1 MQLNSLSPAEGSTK
15 ARKRVGRGIGSG
27 WGKTSG
33 SGHKGQKSRSGG
45 TVRPGFEGGQLPLQR
60 RLPKFGFSS
69 RVGRLTA
76 EVRTSELNHVE
87 GEVVNLESLK
97 KANLVARNI
106 KRAKVMLSGDVTRAV
121 TVEGLRVSKGAR
133 QAIEA
138 AGGKIVEEQAAT
150 GAEG

>member
-27 WGKTSG
+27 WGKTCG

-76 EVRTSELNHVE
+76 EVRTSELNHVD

-97 KANLVARNI
+97 KANLIARNI
-106 KRAKVMLSGDVTRAV
+106 KRGKVMLSGDVTRAL
-121 TVEGLRVSKGAR
+121 TVEGLRVTKGAR